1 MKFDSLKFPIVT
13 QNIASVN
20 FLSLKAVDN
29 VVCSVKFMSNG
40 KNERVFRFPKTFLV
54 RLASLFEIYFAL
66 SLRKL
71 HKSGTKQYKLK
82 LFVWYGA
89 NKPKTTQCGVTI
101 VHGTCNKRLHSV
113 ITQQRQ
119 QRLLQSDR
127 PLTRS
132 FACASELCK

>member
-40 KNERVFRFPKTFLV
+40 KNERVFRFPETFLF
-54 RLASLFEIYFAL
+54 RLASLSEIYFAL

-101 VHGTCNKRLHSV
+101 MAPA
-113 ITQQRQ
+113 I
-119 QRLLQSDR
+119 SDCI
-127 PLTRS
+127 LS
-132 FACASELCK
+132 

>member
-1 MKFDSLKFPIVT
+1 
-13 QNIASVN
+13 
-20 FLSLKAVDN
+20 
-29 VVCSVKFMSNG
+29 MSKG
-40 KNERVFRFPKTFLV
+40 KNERIFRFPETFLD
-54 RLASLFEIYFAL
+54 RLASSSDIYFAL

-71 HKSGTKQYKLK
+71 HKRSTKQYKLK

-89 NKPKTTQCGVTI
+89 NEPKTTQGGITI
-101 VHGTCNKRLHSV
+101 VHGTCNKRLRSV

-119 QRLLQSDR
+119 QRRLQSAK